1 MTLADSFAHA
11 QRRAKSMVK
20 RPSNQDLLDLYSLF
34 KQGSVGDVTGKRPR
48 LLDVKGRA
56 MYDAWS
62 RHRGMP
68 MKEAQREYVALVDRL
83 RG

>member
-1 MTLADSFAHA
+1 MMLAESFADA
-11 QRRAKSMVK
+11 QHRAKSLAR

-34 KQGSVGDVTGKRPR
+34 KQGTVGDVTGKRPR
-48 LLDVKGRA
+48 ILDVKGRA

-62 RHRGMP
+62 RNRGISMA
-68 MKEAQREYVALVDRL
+68 EAQREYVALVDRL